1 MELGNS
7 DRMNEPQPLDPMT
20 WDKAQAAEND
30 RVCDEAVPYYAGRSW
45 VTECMWAAFN
55 AETDEDREYF
65 IGEVA
70 MISEGAASEV
80 REILAK
86 GW

>member
-1 MELGNS
+1 MEGKRL
-7 DRMNEPQPLDPMT
+7 RPME
-20 WDKAQAAEND
+20 WDTAQAAEND
-30 RVCDEAVPYYAGRSW
+30 RVRDEAVPYYPGRSW

-55 AETDEDREYF
+55 AESDEDREYF
-65 IGEVA
+65 VGEVA
-70 MISEGAASEV
+70 MISESAASEV